1 MTTTATKFKFKP
13 ITLDAPEYAI
23 KMTRDTFKE
32 IFGCEPQDIRADV
45 LNLEWHPSW
54 YTLQL
59 PAIRRHWKNEGY
71 GNKVVAITFY
81 GNRSL
86 YRLKEEGYHL
96 AGRCKVK
103 GKEVEGYTSDVMLDV
118 DGRLYSVEVISI
130 RSEE

>member
-1 MTTTATKFKFKP
+1 MTTATRFKP
-13 ITLDAPEYAI
+13 VTLDTPEYAI
-23 KMTRDTFKE
+23 KMTAQTFRE
-32 IFGCEPQDIRADV
+32 IFGGEPSDIGAETKH
-45 LNLEWHPSW
+45 LGWHPSW

-59 PAIRRHWKNEGY
+59 PAIRRHWKDQGY

-81 GNRSL
+81 GDRSL

-96 AGRCKVK
+96 AGKCKVG
-103 GKEVEGYTSDVMLDV
+103 GKEVEGYTSGIMLDV